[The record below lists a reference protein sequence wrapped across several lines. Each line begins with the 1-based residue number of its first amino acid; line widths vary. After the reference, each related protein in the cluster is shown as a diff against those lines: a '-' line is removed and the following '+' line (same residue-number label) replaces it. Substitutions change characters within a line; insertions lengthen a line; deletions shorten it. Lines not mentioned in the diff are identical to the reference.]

1 MFYCKHVNKI
11 QQNMKGRD
19 VKSVCMWCQ
28 LITLETN
35 PRPLKTKFQ
44 NLSSFFVKRVKLL
57 YLH

>member
-35 PRPLKTKFQ
+35 PRPLKIKFQ

-57 YLH
+57 